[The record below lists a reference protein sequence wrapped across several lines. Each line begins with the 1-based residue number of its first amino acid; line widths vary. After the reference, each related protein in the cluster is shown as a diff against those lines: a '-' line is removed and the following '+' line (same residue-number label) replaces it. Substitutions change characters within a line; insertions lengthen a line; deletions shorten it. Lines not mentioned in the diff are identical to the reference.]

1 MASAKPPS
9 PTAED
14 LRRGESFEELTFLG
28 LDLAGADLGGKVFSN
43 CTLRNLKLAES
54 RWERARLE
62 DCVID
67 DCDLTRLSPDGLV
80 LRGVRFLRCKMLGLD
95 WTGLGAFPDL
105 SFADCTLDYCSFI
118 GLRARKLPASRCSF
132 VEASFVDCDL
142 GEARFEDCHFAG
154 ARFERC
160 DLRKA
165 TFPGARDLLLDPAV
179 NQVKGAA
186 IPPESAFLLAA
197 SFGLKLTDR

>member
-1 MASAKPPS
+1 MASPKPPS

-14 LRRGESFEELTFLG
+14 LRRGESFDELTVVG
-28 LDLAGADLGGKVFSN
+28 LDLAGADLGGKVFAN

-62 DCVID
+62 DCVLD
-67 DCDLTRLSPDGLV
+67 DCDLTRLAPAGLV
-80 LRGVRFLRCKMLGLD
+80 LRGVRFQRCKMMGID
-95 WTGLGAFPDL
+95 WSALGAFPDL
-105 SFADCTLDYCSFI
+105 SFTDCNLDYCSFI

-132 VEASFVDCDL
+132 VEANFVDCDL
-142 GEARFEDCHFAG
+142 GEARLEACDFTG

-165 TFPGARDLLLDPAV
+165 TFAGARALLLDPAG

-186 IPPESAFLLAA
+186 IPPESALLLAA
-197 SFGLKLTDR
+197 SFGFKLTDG